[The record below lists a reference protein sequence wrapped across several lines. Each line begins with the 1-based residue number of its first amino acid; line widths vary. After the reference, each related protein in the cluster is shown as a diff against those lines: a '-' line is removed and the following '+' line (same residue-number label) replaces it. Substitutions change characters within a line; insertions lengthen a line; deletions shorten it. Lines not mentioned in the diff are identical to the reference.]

1 MLRRAASLRQAWF
14 KILCRASRRA
24 PSASTRSRAPSL
36 CLAVNTGRQRKP
48 DPDLFRLRK
57 HRLCQRRLMAAIE
70 RRHLD
75 LASIGAADSQS
86 SAPAAAQSMY
96 WSSSKSAMV
105 RLLGSTRTWARTVNG
120 TLIQASARRT
130 VGLGASGP
138 LGKLAKTLTFGLP
151 FPVILSIAEAA
162 DQNGRQLS
170 RSWSK
175 PGCLRFAGT
184 RPGLL
189 LA

>member
-1 MLRRAASLRQAWF
+1 MFRPVARRGSVAAAVREGVILAADRPGRPAHFFTSLRMHPEVGG
-14 KILCRASRRA
+14 ILCRASRRA

-36 CLAVNTGRQRKP
+36 CLAVNTGCQRKT

-57 HRLCQRRLMAAIE
+57 HWLCQRRLMAAIE

-138 LGKLAKTLTFGLP
+138 LGKLAKT
-151 FPVILSIAEAA
+151 
-162 DQNGRQLS
+162 
-170 RSWSK
+170 
-175 PGCLRFAGT
+175 
-184 RPGLL
+184 
-189 LA
+189 